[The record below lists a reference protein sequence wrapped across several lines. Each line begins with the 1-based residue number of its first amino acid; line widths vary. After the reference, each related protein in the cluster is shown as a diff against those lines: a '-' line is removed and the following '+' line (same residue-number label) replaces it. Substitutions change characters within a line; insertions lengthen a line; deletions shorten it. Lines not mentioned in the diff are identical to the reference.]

1 MAKSQNVV
9 PLLIYE
15 DIPAIQRYLVT
26 KFGFEAGVLERD
38 GAGRVVHGEVSLD
51 GTGIWLHRSLREHG
65 VVSPTA
71 LEAVNA
77 AVVVLVP
84 DVDAHYERASAA
96 GALIDEAPSD
106 QPYGQREYAA
116 RDPEGGRWY
125 FATRPGPVVTPARE
139 GREVSR
145 AGG

>member
-51 GTGIWLHRSLREHG
+51 GTGIWLLRSLREHG

-84 DVDAHYERASAA
+84 DVDAHYE
-96 GALIDEAPSD
+96 
-106 QPYGQREYAA
+106 QREYAA